1 MGILEKVYRNT
12 GTDASEKCA
21 FGNKEIC
28 WMDSSADPEGAKVQV
43 YTRLGQESLQRFE
56 MLLEKSAG
64 QHRNWNEIQDNH
76 MMGPCTNRQKPGSE
90 IQTRWNWPTWSG

>member
-28 WMDSSADPEGAKVQV
+28 WMDSSAG
-43 YTRLGQESLQRFE
+43 RQRYRFAPVRDR
-56 MLLEKSAG
+56 K
-64 QHRNWNEIQDNH
+64 HCRVKK
-76 MMGPCTNRQKPGSE
+76 T
-90 IQTRWNWPTWSG
+90 